1 MPVEH
6 LNVTLP
12 VQLREALDDEARR
25 EHTKRSTLIQK
36 AVALYLRVAEKTNLK
51 DLLKEGYVEMAAE
64 AKAVTRAFQALSHQR
79 EGPQRNGRIERR
91 FDPPLVP
98 DSDD

>member
-6 LNVTLP
+6 LNITLP
-12 VQLREALDDEARR
+12 ILLREALDQEARR

-64 AKAVTRAFQALSHQR
+64 AKAVTRSFQALDR
-79 EGPQRNGRIERR
+79 ESLKYV
-91 FDPPLVP
+91 D
-98 DSDD
+98 